1 MRIYI
6 AGPMTGIPK
15 YNFPAFDALAARL
28 RRYEHEV
35 VSPTEL
41 DDPEDR
47 AMAMASPDGAP
58 GSVSK
63 SWGDF
68 LARDIKLIADGGID
82 FIVVLPGW
90 QDSRGARLE
99 TYVGN
104 ALCGVPVMSV
114 RYDLLGGP
122 VLDMVPS
129 VTLIRAWAGAKWPL
143 NLGIAGQP

>member
-1 MRIYI
+1 MRVYI
-6 AGPMTGIPK
+6 AGPMTGIPQ

-28 RRYEHEV
+28 RRYDYEV

-82 FIVVLPGW
+82 LIVVLPGW

-104 ALCGVPVMSV
+104 ALCGVPVFLA
-114 RYDLLGGP
+114 RYDRSGWP
-122 VLDMVPS
+122 VLDMVPP
-129 VTLIRAWAGAKWPL
+129 VTLIRAWTGARWPL
-143 NLGIAGQP
+143 IAGKP